1 MTVLEEQWIWSVE
14 GLATEVFQMF
24 KLKRMTWVD
33 TGQAD
38 SSTLRILLRVAS
50 TSPPT
55 QSEPISNISI
65 RTLEPSFF
73 HWFLFPTTIW
83 VQFLVII
90 DFYV

>member
-14 GLATEVFQMF
+14 GGGRDRVFQMF
-24 KLKRMTWVD
+24 KLKRMTL
-33 TGQAD
+33 D

-73 HWFLFPTTIW
+73 HWFLYPTNIW
-83 VQFLVII
+83 AQILVII
-90 DFYV
+90 DLYV